1 MADTKV
7 QYIIKFG
14 IAHCLKKL
22 IYDVRNTPFSFL
34 FDGTTSSQ
42 VKKQYDAYLQ
52 YWTKRNDTVISAY
65 CGSLFVG
72 HCPSDDLVEHYNSF
86 QKDINFN
93 SSYLLHIGMD
103 GPNVNLAFERKLAN
117 ELGTPF
123 LKLGSCSLRPIHTT
137 CRKRIKKLSFDI
149 DLFFNDIHFFF

>member
-1 MADTKV
+1 MEDSKV

-14 IAHCLKKL
+14 IAHYLKKL

-34 FDGTTSSQ
+34 FDETTNSK
-42 VKKQYDAYLQ
+42 VKKRYDAYLQ
-52 YWTKRNDTVISAY
+52 YWSKRNGNVISAY

-72 HCPSDDLVEHYNSF
+72 RCTSDDLVEHYNSF

-103 GPNVNLAFERKLAN
+103 GPNVNLALERKLAN
-117 ELGTPF
+117 ELRN
-123 LKLGSCSLRPIHTT
+123 LIL
-137 CRKRIKKLSFDI
+137 
-149 DLFFNDIHFFF
+149 LF